1 MHKLQGKK
9 KIMDAGHQT
18 ELESEV
24 EIILRWFTF
33 SPHCSEKAVLVPLN
47 EKHFLKKYT
56 MTAKMSQN
64 QVRKKDGWTK

>member
-47 EKHFLKKYT
+47 EKHFFKKY
-56 MTAKMSQN
+56 K
-64 QVRKKDGWTK
+64 